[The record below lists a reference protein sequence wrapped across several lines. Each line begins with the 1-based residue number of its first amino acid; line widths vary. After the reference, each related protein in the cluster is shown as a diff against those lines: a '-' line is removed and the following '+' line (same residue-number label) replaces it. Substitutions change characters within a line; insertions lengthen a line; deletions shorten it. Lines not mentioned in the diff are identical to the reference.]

1 MLDIKQFNK
10 TAFDFDATYHPVA
23 TVISAVVLFV
33 VYSYGVELLNM
44 TGDFVYVLSP
54 LSIIV
59 VLLAAVFFVLGVVAV
74 NNMSVLMIY
83 AVVCAGVSAQVLHKY
98 LLVGEY
104 DMKWWGSFLV
114 LSFIWTMLL
123 NLLWRHRI
131 IKQSSQCV
139 LGTVAFILA
148 LPLLV
153 QLVSRLFATAF

>member
-1 MLDIKQFNK
+1 MLNIKQFNK
-10 TAFDFDATYHPVA
+10 AAFDFDATYNPVA

-33 VYSYGVELLNM
+33 VYSYGVKLLNM
-44 TGDFVYVLSP
+44 TGNFVYVLSP

-59 VLLAAVFFVLGVVAV
+59 VLLATVFFVLGVVAV
-74 NNMSVLMIY
+74 NNMSVLIIY

-104 DMKWWGSFLV
+104 DLKWWGSFLV
-114 LSFIWTMLL
+114 LSFIWMMLL
-123 NLLWRHRI
+123 NLLWRHRL

>member
-1 MLDIKQFNK
+1 MLNIKQFNK
-10 TAFDFDATYHPVA
+10 AAFDFDATYNPVA

-33 VYSYGVELLNM
+33 VYSYGVKLLNM
-44 TGDFVYVLSP
+44 TGNFVYVLSP

-59 VLLAAVFFVLGVVAV
+59 VLLATVFFVLGVVAV
-74 NNMSVLMIY
+74 NNMSVLIIY
-83 AVVCAGVSAQVLHKY
+83 AVVCAGVSAQVLYKY

-104 DMKWWGSFLV
+104 DLKWWGSFLV
-114 LSFIWTMLL
+114 LSFIWMMLL
-123 NLLWRHRI
+123 NLLWRHRL

-153 QLVSRLFATAF
+153 QLVGRLFATAF